1 MHQFNMPNQQNE
13 PFQPKLPNY
22 HQVALPAQKAQ
33 PKLLNID
40 LVKLNVYG
48 EIEVGLLNI

>member
-1 MHQFNMPNQQNE
+1 MHQLNMPNQKKE
-13 PFQPKLPNY
+13 PFQPRLPNY
-22 HQVALPAQKAQ
+22 PQVALPAQPAQ

-40 LVKLNVYG
+40 LVKLNIYG